1 MLKQRLDRMKETLG
15 ANDDEWKVLSPKI
28 EKVQKL
34 QFELMSGRMGRMGQG
49 RGPRGGDNPAP
60 AVDEA
65 TQTDLQKK
73 TAALSK
79 LLADKASKADD
90 VKTALADY
98 RAARDKVKE
107 DITKAQKDLK
117 DVVTIT
123 QEAQLVE
130 TGVLE

>member
-1 MLKQRLDRMKETLG
+1 MAKQRLDRMKQALG

-60 AVDEA
+60 APDES

-79 LLADKASKADD
+79 LLADKESKAED
-90 VKTALADY
+90 VKAALAAY
-98 RAARDKVKE
+98 REARDKVKE
-107 DITKAQKDLK
+107 EITKAQKDLK
-117 DVVTIT
+117 EVVTLK

-130 TGVLE
+130 AGTLE